1 MKPSRASIL
10 SRTEE
15 QFLLTRI
22 SVLRK
27 QQLKALPDNKIL
39 HDFLSFVSPE
49 KELVAYEDVT
59 SKNRISWH
67 VTDGF
72 NLELDESFFESPDKL
87 QKAYEAVRRCF
98 FEDFLDEDDFTELGT
113 QVVAS
118 DVEKNSH
125 ENFARTDQMEQQ
137 AVSQEDK
144 TDDDAMDLL
153 DKVNDLNENT
163 LSTDEE
169 EVQADEFSNLSTIE
183 ESQASPG
190 VESNAEHLVE
200 TEESEIVEEDVSH
213 EEKSAE
219 SIPDESNAEISGL
232 EESPAITSVEES
244 EDQSDKS
251 AEDQEE
257 TPENQG
263 EDANLKSSGEE
274 DTSAKSIKVREE
286 VTPEPVKDNESS
298 DTESQESDKESKSEA
313 KSEEKNKEE
322 AGPDFDVLA
331 QQLTEV
337 GMEEDKIDSLLS
349 AVRSGKA
356 PIETV
361 QSTIDKLKAS
371 QE

>member
-1 MKPSRASIL
+1 
-10 SRTEE
+10 
-15 QFLLTRI
+15 
-22 SVLRK
+22 
-27 QQLKALPDNKIL
+27 
-39 HDFLSFVSPE
+39 
-49 KELVAYEDVT
+49 
-59 SKNRISWH
+59 
-67 VTDGF
+67 
-72 NLELDESFFESPDKL
+72 
-87 QKAYEAVRRCF
+87 
-98 FEDFLDEDDFTELGT
+98 
-113 QVVAS
+113 
-118 DVEKNSH
+118 
-125 ENFARTDQMEQQ
+125 
-137 AVSQEDK
+137 
-144 TDDDAMDLL
+144 
-153 DKVNDLNENT
+153 
-163 LSTDEE
+163 
-169 EVQADEFSNLSTIE
+169 
-183 ESQASPG
+183 
-190 VESNAEHLVE
+190 
-200 TEESEIVEEDVSH
+200 
-213 EEKSAE
+213 
-219 SIPDESNAEISGL
+219 PDESNAEISGL